1 MAKKSKPNIKYNLI
15 DILLFLTPFLYGLFP
30 IWSLCLLGI
39 VCVIGIIYKFSK
51 EKRLLVPKGPKVY
64 LLIIYL
70 ISFLFT
76 EFVAVDKGMNLLA
89 FIKNIPILLF
99 IILLAQYD
107 NNEEEKNRHLYMVSI
122 SSTISVLFSLFLML
136 IPNSGV
142 YLDNRLHGI
151 FYYANSYGLFL
162 LVGAII
168 LFLKKERKWYD
179 YLMLAVLFVGIIL
192 TNSRAIIIMTL
203 VFSIASLFFNKHRIK
218 SAISAIVCFI
228 IMFIG
233 AYFVFNME
241 KRVSTEMLG
250 SSEFISRIIYYEDS
264 AKLISSHPL
273 GLGYEG
279 FWYEQAKEQTG
290 IYDARFVHSSLIQV
304 CLDVG
309 IIPAVVLIVLL
320 FLIFF
325 DKKQTA
331 ISRIIMLAILGHSL
345 IDIDLEYIYFIL
357 IITLFMNNDTVVVAS
372 KKIIYAVS
380 VPLLCILSW
389 IFLGDTLFYV
399 KEYKTAIEIIPFHS
413 DALQEVLYSTSAK
426 DEQLEYANKV
436 LKYNQN
442 VSGAYEALRNKALED
457 NKFDEAISNEEKRL
471 SLNKYKIDNYLSY
484 TSLLTEA
491 INYYNNNNEPEKAID
506 CVKKIVNIETSINNV
521 LSNTNPLCFKTIHT
535 PELDIPEEL
544 QSLIDYSKEILEK
557 NT

>member
-203 VFSIASLFFNKHRIK
+203 VFSIASLFLPVM
-218 SAISAIVCFI
+218 ISISLMPESTASLTRYSIEGLSTIGSISLGTVLEMGSILVPSPAAGITALVIFFI
-228 IMFIG
+228 F
-233 AYFVFNME
+233 
-241 KRVSTEMLG
+241 
-250 SSEFISRIIYYEDS
+250 
-264 AKLISSHPL
+264 
-273 GLGYEG
+273 
-279 FWYEQAKEQTG
+279 
-290 IYDARFVHSSLIQV
+290 
-304 CLDVG
+304 
-309 IIPAVVLIVLL
+309 VLL
-320 FLIFF
+320 
-325 DKKQTA
+325 
-331 ISRIIMLAILGHSL
+331 
-345 IDIDLEYIYFIL
+345 
-357 IITLFMNNDTVVVAS
+357 
-372 KKIIYAVS
+372 
-380 VPLLCILSW
+380 LS
-389 IFLGDTLFYV
+389 
-399 KEYKTAIEIIPFHS
+399 
-413 DALQEVLYSTSAK
+413 
-426 DEQLEYANKV
+426 
-436 LKYNQN
+436 
-442 VSGAYEALRNKALED
+442 
-457 NKFDEAISNEEKRL
+457 
-471 SLNKYKIDNYLSY
+471 
-484 TSLLTEA
+484 
-491 INYYNNNNEPEKAID
+491 
-506 CVKKIVNIETSINNV
+506 C
-521 LSNTNPLCFKTIHT
+521 
-535 PELDIPEEL
+535 
-544 QSLIDYSKEILEK
+544 
-557 NT
+557 